1 MNVNQRLIHLSNWQQ
16 RIKNTTQEEKNNL
29 FDRIRNQNSWFTPKQ
44 SELALEGIVN
54 YLSPEKLR
62 QWLGQYEFP
71 DPKYFKPKNI
81 GIIMAGNIP
90 GVGFHDLLCVLIAGH
105 QAKIKLSSSDTIL
118 IPWLVALLSEVSIEL
133 GQAVSFEERLNGMD
147 AYIATGSDNSAR
159 YFDYYF
165 GRYPH
170 IIRKNRTSIAILD
183 GNESQEDWNLLSRDI
198 FQYYGLGCRNVS
210 KIYVSN
216 QENLQAF
223 LKGMDPAHQVI
234 DHHKYLNNYDYN
246 KSKYLVNR
254 SPHLDNGHLLLVESN
269 ELVSPI
275 SVVYYELYTDLA
287 RLQKQVK
294 EKENKIQCIVSREGW
309 FDGSTPFGSAQ
320 CPEVSDYADKVDT
333 LKFLLNLDQ
342 EILRHAEGPPK
353 QG

>member
-1 MNVNQRLIHLSNWQQ
+1 MNLNERLIQLSGWE
-16 RIKNTTQEEKNNL
+16 RHIKNLPEEEKTIL
-29 FDRIRNQNSWFTPKQ
+29 FKQMHDQNSWFTPEQ
-44 SELALEGIVN
+44 SRLALEGILA
-54 YLSPEKLR
+54 YLSPEKVR
-62 QWLGQYEFP
+62 QWISSYKFLDKEHFEER
-71 DPKYFKPKNI
+71 NI

-90 GVGFHDLLCVLIAGH
+90 GVGFHDLLCVLLSGH
-105 QAKIKLSSSDTIL
+105 RAKIKLSSTDNIL
-118 IPWLVALLSEVSIEL
+118 IPWLVEKLGEISPEL
-133 GQAVSFEERLNGMD
+133 VQAVSFEERLNGMD

-170 IIRKNRTSIAILD
+170 IIRKNRTSVAILD
-183 GNESQEDWNLLSRDI
+183 GNETQEDWNKLSKDI

-210 KIYVSN
+210 KIYVPN
-216 QENLQAF
+216 QQSLQGF
-223 LKGMDPAHQVI
+223 LKGMEPANQVI

-254 SPHLDNGHLLLVESN
+254 SPHFDNGHLLLVESK

-275 SVVYYELYTDLA
+275 AVVYFEYYADLSML
-287 RLQKQVK
+287 RKQLK
-294 EKENKIQCIVSREGW
+294 DQENKIQCMVSRDGW
-309 FDGSTPFGSAQ
+309 FDGSIKMGNAQ

-333 LKFLLNLDQ
+333 LQFLLNLEQ
-342 EILRHAEGPPK
+342 EIQQRVMGPQK